1 MSYVSLRNVGNSLPE
16 KFFRRMFDVYKAMCL
31 PTMQTLRNHIA
42 PAFQPIIL
50 VALICAL
57 AMPGMMRADGSR
69 KTSTKAER
77 ATSEKRAMSLLKYG
91 TPVYGAM
98 QTLNALQSKD
108 LAKAKN
114 TGNKTTTRDADTS
127 RMTSRFL
134 GVRASGDVVVVR
146 VELQRDEP
154 QLEIGLYN
162 MLGKKVQ
169 DVQKG
174 ATSRGTHEYT
184 APVSDLPEGVYICIM
199 QGADFRRAE
208 KFYLSR

>member
-1 MSYVSLRNVGNSLPE
+1 
-16 KFFRRMFDVYKAMCL
+16 
-31 PTMQTLRNHIA
+31 MQTPRTHIA
-42 PAFQPIIL
+42 PTVRSIVLAVL
-50 VALICAL
+50 VCGVV
-57 AMPGMMRADGSR
+57 MPGMLRADGSR

-77 ATSEKRAMSLLKYG
+77 ATTEKRAMSLLKYG
-91 TPVYGAM
+91 APVYGAM

-108 LAKAKN
+108 MAKAKA
-114 TGNKTTTRDADTS
+114 GGKTATRDADTS
-127 RMTSRFL
+127 RMTSKFL
-134 GVRASGDVVVVR
+134 GVRASGDVVTVR
-146 VELQRDEP
+146 IELLRDEP

-174 ATSRGTHEYT
+174 ATSRGVHEYT